1 MCYKFSLEQA
11 FVLFLSILVLHDEKF
26 SKVKK
31 SCTYI
36 VTTISQNEASIKFQL
51 TLHEPKGK
59 ECAFIL
65 HTL

>member
-1 MCYKFSLEQA
+1 MCYRFSLEQA
-11 FVLFLSILVLHDEKF
+11 FVLFLSILPLHNGKF

-31 SCTYI
+31 SCTYSVI
-36 VTTISQNEASIKFQL
+36 TISQNEALIKFQL
-51 TLHEPKGK
+51 RLHEPKGK